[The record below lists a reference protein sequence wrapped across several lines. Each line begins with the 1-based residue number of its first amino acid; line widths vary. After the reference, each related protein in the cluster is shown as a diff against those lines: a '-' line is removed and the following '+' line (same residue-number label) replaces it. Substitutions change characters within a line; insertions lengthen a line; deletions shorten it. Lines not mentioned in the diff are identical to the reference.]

1 MNKIV
6 VSRDDHI
13 YKCFPDIAKTP
24 DGTLVCIYRE
34 CMGHGPFPFSR
45 LIVCRSLDGGMNW
58 TECEVLIDC
67 LHKSETVQAH
77 RSYLERDAIAGY
89 EESKARIKE
98 DWQARAAL
106 NCPRIICL
114 RDGTLLIFGDFHL
127 FEGDKALS
135 GKHSYTARVLAIL
148 WRSKDSGATWEGPE
162 RINVPQT
169 GFEPA
174 PTELRDGRLLLG
186 QDIPIKGPAVCFSE
200 DQGKSWSDLTFLPVT
215 AEDHIDEVSY
225 VELDDGM
232 IVGFG
237 RNTVREGR
245 HVPSTALK
253 VMSRDGGKTWS
264 GPFQTWLMG
273 CEGRPKAGL
282 LASGEVCITYRC
294 DMPNELLAMH
304 VMTQPAAASESLG
317 RMVERLPLPEDV
329 PGADARAR
337 GETRPSYMTHYY
349 PGRTIILDVDRSV
362 HRDSGYS
369 GWVQLD
375 SGDIYVVDYINDD
388 APLAHIRG
396 YLVNRSDIIL
406 FPEGDLP
413 WLHPSGQ
420 PFRAM
425 TRAMAQRQY
434 AKNLIRRGGSPAGQ
448 S

>member
-1 MNKIV
+1 MNQFV
-6 VSRDDHI
+6 VSRSDSV
-13 YKCFPDIAKTP
+13 YECFPDIARTT
-24 DGTLVCIYRE
+24 GGVLVCIYRE

-45 LIVCRSLDGGMNW
+45 LVVRRSLDGGMNW
-58 TECEVLIDC
+58 TERKVLIEC
-67 LHKSETVQAH
+67 VARSETVDAH
-77 RSYLERDAIAGY
+77 RSYLEPDAIAGY
-89 EESKARIKE
+89 EESRARLKE
-98 DWQARAAL
+98 DWQAKAAL

-114 RDGTLLIFGDFHL
+114 RDGTLLLFGDFHL
-127 FEGDKALS
+127 FEGGNKAS
-135 GKHSYTARVLAIL
+135 RVLALL
-148 WRSKDSGATWEGPE
+148 WRSNDSGATWEPPE
-162 RINVPQT
+162 QLNVPEA

-186 QDIPIKGPAVCFSE
+186 QDIPNKGPAVCYSE
-200 DQGKSWSDLTFLPVT
+200 DQGKFWSDLTFLPRT
-215 AEDHIDEVSY
+215 EEDYIEEVSC
-225 VELDDGM
+225 VELDDGT

-237 RNTVREGR
+237 RNTARETR
-245 HVPSTALK
+245 HVPSTAIK
-253 VMSRDGGKTWS
+253 VISHDGGITWS

-282 LASGEVCITYRC
+282 LSSGEVCITYRC

-304 VMTQPAAASESLG
+304 VMTQPAAASESMG
-317 RMVERLPLPEDV
+317 RMVERMPIPEDV
-329 PGADARAR
+329 PGAEALAR

-369 GWVQLD
+369 GWAELE
-375 SGDIYVVDYINDD
+375 SGDIYVVDYVNDD

-434 AKNLIRRGGSPAGQ
+434 AINRTRRGGAPAVP